1 MPAMHIDKWQ
11 LRARQ
16 DETRLA
22 WSSSGKFIVHK
33 FFVLIYIRL
42 PAQRSLGEV
51 DLLLTIWFRHQVILF
66 LEINARS
73 LSLVTPPP
81 HTLRLIKSVAG
92 WAPGDSLLQTVE
104 FMNKNFLYSSERF
117 FIPKQKENWKT
128 VGDCERSLF
137 TRTKSK
143 SECWGKVNERREKK
157 RKEKV
162 C

>member
-104 FMNKNFLYSSERF
+104 FMNKNFL
-117 FIPKQKENWKT
+117 
-128 VGDCERSLF
+128 
-137 TRTKSK
+137 
-143 SECWGKVNERREKK
+143 
-157 RKEKV
+157 
-162 C
+162 